1 MTLARIHSAALLGIH
16 AFPVEVEVDIQEGLP
31 SFSTVGLPDAAVRES
46 RDRVRA
52 ALVNSGF
59 EFPSGRVTVNLAPAG
74 LRKEGSGFDL
84 AIAVGLLSAAGS
96 VPLEGGEGIL
106 MVGELSL
113 DGSLKAARGILPVT
127 LAARELG
134 FHSVIVPPP
143 NVMEAALVREVA
155 VFGASTLREVAAFL
169 SGESELPRADLTP
182 GVETAVGDDE
192 TDFADVLGQDAA
204 RRALEI
210 AAAGGH
216 NILLSGPPGAGKTM
230 MARRLPTILPPLEF
244 EEAIAT
250 TRIHSV
256 AGLLSPERP
265 LVRQRPFRA
274 PHHTTSCAGLAGGGS
289 HPRPGEVSLAHNGV
303 LFLDEFPEFSR
314 SVLEVLR
321 QPLEDGTVTIARAAL
336 SLTYPARFML
346 VTAMNPCPCGHLG
359 DTRRGCRCSSHEVL
373 RYRARISGPLL
384 DRIDL
389 HVEVPA
395 PGYEELRGE
404 GTGESSREMA
414 VRVRGARDRQRQ
426 RRGELPLRDNASM
439 SPLQVR
445 KHCRLDSGS
454 ERVLRAAVERLG
466 LSARGT
472 WKALKVARTIADLAG
487 ADDIREECMAE
498 AVQYRSLNRIHRH
511 ESGM

>member
-84 AIAVGLLSAAGS
+84 AIAVGLLCAAGS
-96 VPLEGGEGIL
+96 VPLERGEGIL

-113 DGSLKAARGILPVT
+113 DGSLKAARGILPVA
-127 LAARELG
+127 LAARDQG

-143 NVMEAALVREVA
+143 NVMEAALIREVTVYA
-155 VFGASTLREVAAFL
+155 APTLREVAAFL
-169 SGESELPRADLTP
+169 GGEGDLPGPEFTP
-182 GVETAVGDDE
+182 RQEEVGGAE
-192 TDFADVLGQDAA
+192 KHDFADVRGQEAA

-216 NILLSGPPGAGKTM
+216 NLLLAGPPGAGKTM
-230 MARRLPTILPPLEF
+230 MARCLPTILPPLEF

-256 AGLLSPERP
+256 AGLLSPESP

-321 QPLEDGTVTIARAAL
+321 QPLEDGEVTLSRAAV

-346 VTAMNPCPCGHLG
+346 VAAMNPCMCGWLG
-359 DTRRGCRCSSHEVL
+359 HPRKACRCTPREVE
-373 RYRARISGPLL
+373 RYRGKISGPLL

-395 PGYEELRGE
+395 LEYDELMGEEAGQESAAIRPRVEKVRHLQQRRYGEE
-404 GTGESSREMA
+404 GTTCNAAMSAGQMRE
-414 VRVRGARDRQRQ
+414 
-426 RRGELPLRDNASM
+426 
-439 SPLQVR
+439 
-445 KHCRLDSGS
+445 HCRLDRGS
-454 ERVLRAAVERLG
+454 DDLLKSAVERLG
-466 LSARGT
+466 FSARSIT
-472 WKALKVARTIADLAG
+472 RILKVARTIADLEDSGRIEA
-487 ADDIREECMAE
+487 AHIAE
-498 AVQYRSLNRIHRH
+498 AIQYRSLDRGIL
-511 ESGM
+511 

>member
-1 MTLARIHSAALLGIH
+1 VTLARIHSAAVIGIH

-96 VPLEGGEGIL
+96 VPLERGEGIL

-113 DGSLKAARGILPVT
+113 DGSLKAARGILPVA
-127 LAARELG
+127 LAARDRG
-134 FHSVIVPPP
+134 FHSIIVPPP

-155 VFGASTLREVAAFL
+155 IFGASTLRDVAAFL
-169 SGESELPRADLTP
+169 CGEGDLAGSDPTPR
-182 GVETAVGDDE
+182 VETSVGDDE
-192 TDFADVLGQDAA
+192 PDFADVRGQDAA
-204 RRALEI
+204 RRALEV

-216 NILLSGPPGAGKTM
+216 NLLLSGPPGAGKTM
-230 MARRLPTILPPLEF
+230 MARCLPSILPPLDF
-244 EEAIAT
+244 EEAIAA

-256 AGLLSPERP
+256 AGLLSAESP

-274 PHHTTSCAGLAGGGS
+274 PHHTISSAGLAGGGS

-321 QPLEDGTVTIARAAL
+321 QPLEDGTVTISRAAL

-359 DTRRGCRCSSHEVL
+359 DTRRGCRCSSHEVW
-373 RYRARISGPLL
+373 RYRGRISGPLL

-404 GTGESSREMA
+404 GRGESSQETA
-414 VRVRGARDRQRQ
+414 GRVKEARDRQQQ
-426 RRGELPLRDNASM
+426 RRGELSPGDNASL
-439 SPLQVR
+439 SPSQVR
-445 KHCRLDSGS
+445 KHCRLDSRS
-454 ERVLRAAVERLG
+454 EQVLRAAVERLG

-472 WKALKVARTIADLAG
+472 WRALKVARTIADLAG
-487 ADDIREECMAE
+487 AEEIREECMAE
-498 AVQYRSLNRIHRH
+498 AVQYRSLNRTLR
-511 ESGM
+511 

>member
-1 MTLARIHSAALLGIH
+1 VTLARIHSAAVLGIH

-52 ALVNSGF
+52 ALINSGF

-96 VPLEGGEGIL
+96 IPHEGGEGIL

-113 DGSLKAARGILPVT
+113 DGSLKAARGILPVA
-127 LAARELG
+127 LAAREHRFRG
-134 FHSVIVPPP
+134 VIVPPP
-143 NVMEAALVREVA
+143 NVTEAALVREVS
-155 VFGASTLREVAAFL
+155 VFGAPTLREVAAFL
-169 SGESELPRADLTP
+169 GGEGELPGPDLTST
-182 GVETAVGDDE
+182 VETPAGDNE
-192 TDFADVLGQDAA
+192 PDFADVLGQDAA

-216 NILLSGPPGAGKTM
+216 NVLLSGPPGAGKTM

-256 AGLLSPERP
+256 AGLLSPESP
-265 LVRQRPFRA
+265 LVRRRPFRA

-321 QPLEDGTVTIARAAL
+321 QPLEDGTVTISRAAL

-346 VTAMNPCPCGHLG
+346 AAAMNPCPCGHLG
-359 DTRRGCRCSSHEVL
+359 DTRRGCRCAPHEVW
-373 RYRARISGPLL
+373 RYRGRISGPLL

-395 PGYEELRGE
+395 PEYKELRGE
-404 GTGESSREMA
+404 GRGESSREMA
-414 VRVRGARDRQRQ
+414 ARVQRARNHRR
-426 RRGELPLRDNASM
+426 RRGQGPLQPDNASM
-439 SPLQVR
+439 SPSQVR
-445 KHCRLDSGS
+445 KHCRLDSRS
-454 ERVLRAAVERLG
+454 EGVLREAVERLG

-472 WKALKVARTIADLAG
+472 WKALRVARTIADLAG
-487 ADDIREECMAE
+487 AEEIREECMAE
-498 AVQYRSLNRIHRH
+498 AVQYRSLD
-511 ESGM
+511 GAG